1 MCAFFRHTTGEPVA
15 LITVSL
21 ERPKLRECRAGE
33 GAMART
39 KRNIEQVMR
48 ETHGKLEK
56 RRRSEEE
63 RVDSFSCCLSLSSPD
78 DLT

>member
-1 MCAFFRHTTGEPVA
+1 MSAFFRHTRREPVA

-63 RVDSFSCCLSLSSPD
+63 RVDSFSCLSLSSPD